1 MILLGI
7 TLVLAIVT
15 TCVLPA
21 LAGLQEGLDA
31 FLRGDHKVAIEEWR
45 PLAEQGDDVAQ
56 FNMGAVY
63 DQGQGVKR
71 DPIEALRWYKLSAA
85 QGNTHAQTNMGL
97 MYAEGQ
103 GIPQDYS
110 EAFRWTLLAAEK
122 GDAQAQL
129 NLCLMHMTGK
139 SLCNQRMLRPKSS
152 IDYPKT
158 ALMKT
163 FLHS

>member
-71 DPIEALRWYKLSAA
+71 DPIEASRFQCMSGNRNGNRWRVVHDQAV
-85 QGNTHAQTNMGL
+85 NRRMGCGH
-97 MYAEGQ
+97 ES
-103 GIPQDYS
+103 IHSTSVPS
-110 EAFRWTLLAAEK
+110 PSPPFRW
-122 GDAQAQL
+122 
-129 NLCLMHMTGK
+129 
-139 SLCNQRMLRPKSS
+139 
-152 IDYPKT
+152 I
-158 ALMKT
+158 
-163 FLHS
+163 